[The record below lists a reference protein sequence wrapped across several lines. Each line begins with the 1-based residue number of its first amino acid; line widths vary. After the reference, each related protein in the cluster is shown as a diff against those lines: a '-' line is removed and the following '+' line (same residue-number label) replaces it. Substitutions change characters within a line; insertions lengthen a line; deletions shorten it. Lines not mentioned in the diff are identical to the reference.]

1 MSFSKVIAMATTI
14 VAAILLMVS
23 TAATAELKNENMNP
37 TLTASEG
44 ERGLKGYWNNKWKV
58 GDEGGGETKKI
69 EDMSL
74 IPAPEVERGMKGYWN
89 KWKLAV
95 EGFHFPHLHFP
106 HIPNIS
112 FSIPISIPFPPFHI
126 HDLHLDQPSSLA
138 TSAQPPAPSAQPPAY
153 ILN

>member
-1 MSFSKVIAMATTI
+1 MSFSKIILMATTTATI
-14 VAAILLMVS
+14 MLILSTS
-23 TAATAELKNENMNP
+23 TASAR
-37 TLTASEG
+37 TL
-44 ERGLKGYWNNKWKV
+44 ND
-58 GDEGGGETKKI
+58 GDGGGETKKI